1 MTFLFTDI
9 EGSTRRWE
17 ADPDA
22 MRSALSAH
30 DEVLRSA
37 INGHNG
43 YLFKHTGDG
52 IAAAFRSAQA
62 AIDAAVEAQRALA
75 LPVRMGIATGEAH
88 ERDGDYVGP
97 VVNRT
102 ARVMGAGHGGQVLV
116 SGTTAGLVSG
126 VDLVDLGEHR
136 LRDLSERDRLYQVR
150 AEGLGTEFGPLN
162 TVDVVPGNLPVQVT
176 TFVGRETEVKEVVEL
191 VRAHRLVTLTGAGG
205 VGKTRLAVEV
215 AAELVSEFPDG
226 VWLVE
231 LASVVDPDA
240 VPGVVASVLGIVPR
254 SGPPVT
260 DSISQALSGRRLM
273 IVLDNCEHVLD
284 TSAEL
289 VEMILAHTE
298 SVRVVATSREGLRV
312 GAEHLWPVPSLAVSE
327 GPSSPAVRL
336 FVERAVAVQPA
347 FDPADGPELEAIIEI
362 CRRLDGIALA
372 IELAAARLVSMSA
385 GDVRDRLDDRFRLL
399 SGARRGLERHQ
410 TLRHAVAWSSALLD
424 DDERRLLS
432 RCRGVRRRL
441 RPRRR
446 RRDLR

>member
-372 IELAAARLVSMSA
+372 IELAAARP
-385 GDVRDRLDDRFRLL
+385 
-399 SGARRGLERHQ
+399 GL
-410 TLRHAVAWSSALLD
+410 
-424 DDERRLLS
+424 DERRRRARPS
-432 RCRGVRRRL
+432 R
-441 RPRRR
+441 
-446 RRDLR
+446 